1 MSSTPEGYE
10 MSRTKVVRQ
19 AWSRKDMSRTS
30 NPTTPQAGHERKAP
44 SSEVEE
50 QLEMYRFIFDAIH
63 NGVMVTD
70 PEGYVTHMNAPYGE
84 FLQLNPAEQ
93 IGKHC
98 TEVVENTRMHIVAQT
113 GKPEINRSQHIRGQS
128 MVVQRIPIRKKGR
141 IIAVYGQVMFKD
153 VKDVGRLANR
163 LSLLESKVRLYEQEL
178 MNLRSARYTF
188 ESIIGCSRAI
198 ESLKREAIK
207 ATGNDSPVLI
217 TGESG
222 TGKEI
227 FAQAIHQASLRK
239 VYPFIRINCA
249 AIPRDLMES
258 ELFGYAKGAFTGALS
273 DGKPGKFELAD
284 QGTVFL
290 DEIGDLSLDMQPKLL
305 RVIEDKE
312 LERLGGTKLIRSD
325 FRIIAATNQDISQMV
340 AEGRFRT
347 DLFYRLNVIPLHI
360 PPLRERREDILP
372 LVRHF
377 IDLMAREAAFSEIG
391 LDAEAAE
398 ILQHYDWPGNVRELT
413 NVLERTLASL
423 DGDVIRASDLPFHLR
438 QDSCRKPAGAKAT
451 LHGALDAA
459 EKEIIAQALS
469 RTGNNKSRAAA
480 ELGIHRTLLY
490 KKMRKH
496 GLCLDGSG

>member
-1 MSSTPEGYE
+1 MPEDSKPSIRKGG
-10 MSRTKVVRQ
+10 Q
-19 AWSRKDMSRTS
+19 AREACPSD
-30 NPTTPQAGHERKAP
+30 AKAK
-44 SSEVEE
+44 
-50 QLEMYRFIFDAIH
+50 LEMYRFIFDAIH

-70 PEGYVTHMNAPYGE
+70 PQGYVTHMNAPYGE
-84 FLQLNPAEQ
+84 FLNLDPGQQ

-113 GKPEINRSQHIRGQS
+113 GKPEINRTQHIRGQN
-128 MVVQRIPIRKKGR
+128 MVVQRIPIRKNGR

-153 VKDVGRLANR
+153 VKDVSRLAQR
-163 LSLLESKVRLYEQEL
+163 LSMLESKVRLYEEEL
-178 MNLRSARYTF
+178 MNLRSTRYTF
-188 ESIIGCSRAI
+188 ESIIGSSWDI
-198 ESLKREAIK
+198 QSLKQEAVK
-207 ATGNDSPVLI
+207 AAGNDSPVLI

-239 VYPFIRINCA
+239 VYPFVRINCA

-273 DGKPGKFELAD
+273 GGKPGKFELAD
-284 QGTVFL
+284 QGTAFL

-305 RVIEDKE
+305 RIIEDKE
-312 LERLGGTKLIRSD
+312 LERLGGTKVIRSD
-325 FRIIAATNQDISQMV
+325 FRVIAATNQDLSRMV

-377 IDLMAREAAFSEIG
+377 IDLMAREAAFSAIG
-391 LDAEAAE
+391 IDPEAAE
-398 ILQHYDWPGNVRELT
+398 VLQSYDWPGNVRELT

-423 DGDVIRASDLPFHLR
+423 DGDLIRKQDLPFHLR
-438 QDSCRKPAGAKAT
+438 QERGPSPAPPGT
-451 LHGALDAA
+451 RLQDALNQT
-459 EKEIIAQALS
+459 EKEVIAQALA
-469 RTGNNKSRAAA
+469 RNRNNKARAAA

-496 GLCLDGSG
+496 KLPLEESQ